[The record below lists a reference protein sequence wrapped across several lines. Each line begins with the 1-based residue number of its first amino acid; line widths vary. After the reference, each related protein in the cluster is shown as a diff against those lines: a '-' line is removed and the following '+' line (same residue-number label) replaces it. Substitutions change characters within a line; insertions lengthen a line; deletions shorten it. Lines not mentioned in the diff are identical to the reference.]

1 MSASS
6 TLWKA
11 IKNDGSLVAPGT
23 AATLKY
29 DFVSGNIQ
37 LTTGITS
44 AQDAG
49 RGGSYTT
56 MTLASG
62 VTAPELAK
70 ALILYPDEPGKDY
83 GGDYHW
89 MNNAGE
95 RLPIAGG
102 GWSYGASAGVFYLHL
117 LDARSLSHGGIGFR
131 SAYVEL

>member
-1 MSASS
+1 ME
-6 TLWKA
+6 A

-49 RGGSYTT
+49 RGGSYTA

-89 MNNAGE
+89 MNNSGE
-95 RLPIAGG
+95 RLPVAGG
-102 GWSYGASAGVFYLHL
+102 DWGHGAGAGVFRLNL
-117 LDARSLSHGGIGFR
+117 FNARSDSSSGVGFR

>member
-1 MSASS
+1 
-6 TLWKA
+6 
-11 IKNDGSLVAPGT
+11 
-23 AATLKY
+23 
-29 DFVSGNIQ
+29 
-37 LTTGITS
+37 
-44 AQDAG
+44 
-49 RGGSYTT
+49 

-102 GWSYGASAGVFYLHL
+102 GWYDGADAGVFNLAL
-117 LDARSLSHGGIGFR
+117 SNARSRSASDLGFR

>member
-1 MSASS
+1 
-6 TLWKA
+6 
-11 IKNDGSLVAPGT
+11 
-23 AATLKY
+23 
-29 DFVSGNIQ
+29 
-37 LTTGITS
+37 
-44 AQDAG
+44 
-49 RGGSYTT
+49 

-95 RLPIAGG
+95 RLPVAGG
-102 GWSYGASAGVFYLHL
+102 RWFSGASAGVFYLGL
-117 LDARSLSHGGIGFR
+117 NNARSNSDGSIGFR